1 MSKKKNP
8 SFTTKGKL
16 GKPSIGKESNS
27 IRLTIPKSKQF
38 GFETALAFLLK
49 SRLAMS
55 IREDDPE
62 QPSLPGVEHDQINV
76 EADCQEFT
84 TTETG
89 FGVTLYFGNGLDDHE
104 LLKFKFKDVC
114 VIAEKIGDAPK
125 PEETA
130 NAAA

>member
-1 MSKKKNP
+1 MGKKNA
-8 SFTTKGKL
+8 SFKTRGKF
-16 GKPSIGKESNS
+16 GKPSIGEVSNS
-27 IRLTIPKSKQF
+27 IRLTIPKSEHF

-62 QPSLPGVEHDQINV
+62 QPTLPGVEHEQINV
-76 EADCQEFT
+76 EADCKEFT

-89 FGVTLYFGNGLDDHE
+89 FGVTLNFGNGLDDHE
-104 LLKFKFKDVC
+104 LLNFKFKDVY
-114 VIAEKIGDAPK
+114 VIAEKIGEAPK
-125 PEETA
+125 AEETA